1 MNISKPYSI
10 IHGVITYNCTVPT
23 KKLSVDR
30 IQPVESQV
38 KNLSSTGW
46 KPWLGLPKFILNR
59 LETLVGFTKIYWILG
74 QGA

>member
-38 KNLSSTGW
+38 KNLFALFLLFS
-46 KPWLGLPKFILNR
+46 L
-59 LETLVGFTKIYWILG
+59 
-74 QGA
+74 